1 MRLANALSED
11 LLYQVKMNKPTEELT
26 SELANYLFSLFS
38 QVVNTDE
45 RKKSF
50 WVNCYNSYFL
60 LLRRSGLDKP
70 EVYTAKAI
78 TIAGIKLSLD
88 DIEHG
93 ILRRYRYKYSMGFMR
108 SFFVPKHI
116 KNLTVERLDYR
127 IHFALNCGAKSC
139 PPIAFYS
146 AELIDDQ
153 LEMATLSFLE
163 GETIDQTEA
172 QEIHISTLF
181 KWYWADFGGRKGIK
195 QILNTKLGL
204 HTEGKKLVFT
214 PYSWEEDL
222 NNYIT
227 FEE

>member
-1 MRLANALSED
+1 MRSANRLSED
-11 LLYQVKMNKPTEELT
+11 LLYQVKLNKPTEELT
-26 SELANYLFSLFS
+26 NHLARYSFQELDQELNSDTL
-38 QVVNTDE
+38 
-45 RKKSF
+45 KKSF
-50 WVNCYNSYFL
+50 WINCYNSYFQ

-70 EVYTAKAI
+70 KVYTKKAI

-93 ILRRYRYKYSMGFMR
+93 ILRRYRFKYSLGFAR

-116 KNLTVERLDYR
+116 KKLAVERLDYR

-146 AELIDDQ
+146 AEQIDGQ

-163 GETIDQTEA
+163 SETIDQPETK
-172 QEIHISTLF
+172 EIHISTLF
-181 KWYWADFGGRKGIK
+181 KWYWADFGGRRGITK
-195 QILNTKLGL
+195 MLNTKLGL
-204 HTEGKKLVFT
+204 DTEGKKLVFT

-222 NNYIT
+222 NNYAT
-227 FEE
+227 FEK

>member
-1 MRLANALSED
+1 MRPANPLSED

-26 SELANYLFSLFS
+26 NQLANYSFPLFC
-38 QVVNTDE
+38 QEVNTDG

-70 EVYTAKAI
+70 KVYTTKAI
-78 TIAGIKLSLD
+78 TIAGTKLSLD

-93 ILRRYRYKYSMGFMR
+93 ILRRYRYKYSMGFVR
-108 SFFVPKHI
+108 SFFVPNHI
-116 KNLTVERLDYR
+116 KNLAVERLDYR

-139 PPIAFYS
+139 PPIAFYN
-146 AELIDDQ
+146 ADRIDSQ
-153 LEMATLSFLE
+153 LDLASLSFLE
-163 GETIDQTEA
+163 GETIDQPET

-195 QILNTKLGL
+195 QILNAKLGL

-222 NNYIT
+222 NNYTT